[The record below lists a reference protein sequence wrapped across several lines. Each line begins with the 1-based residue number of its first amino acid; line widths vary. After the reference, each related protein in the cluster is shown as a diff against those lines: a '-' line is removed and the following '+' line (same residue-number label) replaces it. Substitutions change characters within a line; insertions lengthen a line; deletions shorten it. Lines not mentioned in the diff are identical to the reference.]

1 MRADLTRDAG
11 RAGGPTGVELLAQQ
25 VVVGIAAGG
34 TYACMAL
41 ALVLVRA
48 TTGHLNF
55 AQGEMAMF
63 SAFVAWQFT
72 EWGVGYWPAFAAS
85 VALAFAG
92 GYAIQRLLIARL
104 PVSNHLPAV
113 TVALALFA
121 VFNGAASVI
130 WGFTPKPFP
139 SAFGTGPPLLGGL
152 LPLREAGVL
161 AVVVAAF
168 IGFHLF
174 LRHTRIG
181 LAMRALVDNPES
193 ARLVGIRVG
202 RTAAAGYGL
211 AAAFGAVCG
220 ILVAPSLFLSPQ
232 MMTGILLYGFAGAVL
247 GGFGS
252 PTGAVLGGF
261 IIGIVENLVSTLSPA
276 IGTDVKVPATLLLIV
291 AVLVLRPQGL
301 FGARDGPRL

>member
-1 MRADLTRDAG
+1 M
-11 RAGGPTGVELLAQQ
+11 ELLAQQ

-63 SAFVAWQFT
+63 SAFIAWQFT
-72 EWGVGYWPAFAAS
+72 DWGLGYWPAFAGA

-92 GYAIQRLLIARL
+92 GYAIERLLITRL
-104 PVSNHLPAV
+104 PASSPLPAV

-121 VFNGAASVI
+121 VFNGAAGVI

-139 SAFGTGPPLLGGL
+139 SAFGSGPPLLGGL
-152 LPLREAGVL
+152 LPVREAGVL
-161 AVVVAAF
+161 AVVLVAF
-168 IGFHLF
+168 VGFHLF
-174 LRHTRIG
+174 LRYTRIG
-181 LAMRALVDNPES
+181 LAMRGLVDNRQS
-193 ARLVGIRVG
+193 ARLVGIRVAHV
-202 RTAAAGYGL
+202 AATGYGL

-220 ILVAPSLFLSPQ
+220 ILVAPSLFLSPE
-232 MMTGILLYGFAGAVL
+232 MMTGVLLYGFAGAVL

-252 PTGAVLGGF
+252 PAGAVLGGF
-261 IIGIVENLVSTLSPA
+261 VIGITENLVSTMSPA

-291 AVLVLRPQGL
+291 AVLVLRPQGI
-301 FGARDGPRL
+301 FGTRDGSRL